1 MTAVQI
7 IRVLPKDVVLPLHS
21 GDSILAAIVRGG
33 LKYLYGCRRGGCGVC
48 KADLIS
54 GEVSYPVAVSETVLT
69 PAERADRVVLTCRA
83 VPGTDCTV
91 QLRSQV
97 RVAVPFLFDIA
108 QHEHVG
114 HHDRKGAD

>member
-1 MTAVQI
+1 MTAVKI

-54 GEVSYPVAVSETVLT
+54 GQVSYPVAVSETVLT
-69 PAERADRVVLTCRA
+69 PEERADRVVLTCRA
-83 VPGTDCTV
+83 VPVADCTV
-91 QLRSQV
+91 QLRSQC
-97 RVAVPFLFDIA
+97 RLTSPFLYDIA
-108 QHEHVG
+108 QRELVG
-114 HHDRKGAD
+114 SQDLKGAD

>member
-7 IRVLPKDVVLPLHS
+7 IRVLPKDVVLPVHG
-21 GDSILAAIVRGG
+21 GDTILAAVLRGG
-33 LKYLYGCRRGGCGVC
+33 LSYLYGCRRGGCGVC
-48 KADLIS
+48 KADLIT
-54 GEVSYPVAVSETVLT
+54 GQVSYPVPVSETVLT

-108 QHEHVG
+108 QRELIG
-114 HHDRKGAD
+114 HDDRKGAD

>member
-1 MTAVQI
+1 MQI
-7 IRVLPKDVVLPLHS
+7 IRVLPKDVVLPVHR
-21 GDSILAAIVRGG
+21 GDTILAAIARGG
-33 LKYLYGCRRGGCGVC
+33 LSYRVGCRRGGCGIC
-48 KADLIS
+48 KAELIT
-54 GEVSYPVAVSETVLT
+54 GQVSYPVPVSETVLT

-108 QHEHVG
+108 QRELIG
-114 HHDRKGAD
+114 HHDLKGAD

>member
-1 MTAVQI
+1 VTAVQI
-7 IRVLPKDVVLPLHS
+7 IRVLPKDVVLPVHS
-21 GDSILAAIVRGG
+21 GDTILAAISRGG
-33 LKYLYGCRRGGCGVC
+33 LSYLVGCRRGGCGVC
-48 KADLIS
+48 KADLIT
-54 GEVSYPVAVSETVLT
+54 GQVSYPVPVSETVLT

-108 QHEHVG
+108 QHELVG

>member
-1 MTAVQI
+1 MQI
-7 IRVLPKDVVLPLHS
+7 LRVLPKDAVLPLHR
-21 GDSILAAIVRGG
+21 GDTILAAISRGG
-33 LKYLYGCRRGGCGVC
+33 LSYLVGCRRGGCGIC
-48 KADLIS
+48 KADLIT
-54 GEVSYPVAVSETVLT
+54 GQVSYPVPVSETVLT

-108 QHEHVG
+108 QRELVAD
-114 HHDRKGAD
+114 HDQKGVD

>member
-1 MTAVQI
+1 MEPQI
-7 IRVLPKDVVLPLHS
+7 IRVLPRDLVLPVHG
-21 GDSILAAIVRGG
+21 GDTILAAVLRGG
-33 LKYLYGCRRGGCGVC
+33 LSYLYGCRRGGCGVC

-54 GEVSYPVAVSETVLT
+54 GEVSYPVTVSETVLT
-69 PAERADRVVLTCRA
+69 PEERADRVVLTCRA

-108 QHEHVG
+108 QRELIG
-114 HHDRKGAD
+114 HDDRKGTD